1 MKLRYTPQAIK
12 DLENIQ
18 NYISV
23 KLQNPEAAAGIIFR
37 IAESAKQLKEQ
48 PHLGFEMSKKTG
60 RDIPGRG
67 LVSDQYIIIYDVTD
81 CISILRVIDTRVD
94 FMRMIGTW

>member
-12 DLENIQ
+12 DLDNIQ
-18 NYISV
+18 SYISE
-23 KLQNPEAAAGIIFR
+23 KLFNPQAANRIVTE
-37 IAESAKQLKEQ
+37 IAESAKQLKDQ
-48 PHLGFEMSKKTG
+48 PYLGFEMSKKTG

-67 LVSDQYIIIYDVTD
+67 LVSGQYLLIYEVTD

>member
-1 MKLRYTPQAIK
+1 MKLRYTPQAIQ
-12 DLENIQ
+12 DLDNIHH
-18 NYISV
+18 YISV
-23 KLQNPEAAAGIIFR
+23 KLLNPQAANKIITE
-37 IAESAKQLKEQ
+37 IAESAKHLKDQ
-48 PHLGFEMSKKTG
+48 PYLGFEMSKKIG

-67 LVSDQYIIIYDVTD
+67 LVSGQYLLIYEVTD